1 MKAATVSGVAGF
13 DSGSWFFFDV
23 LAHDA
28 AAGAHVAMV
37 LRLALPGATIHST
50 PATSASA
57 DKELPHL
64 LHCRATVSG
73 MTAEDAR
80 EALESAL
87 ADVPSSHARLAFR
100 DNA

>member
-1 MKAATVSGVAGF
+1 MAGF

-50 PATSASA
+50 PASSASA

-64 LHCRATVSG
+64 LHCRAAVSG

-100 DNA
+100 DNP